1 MGSFRKSLY
10 REKDTGKVKL
20 SIRAV
25 PGYDA
30 GAICAKFGGG
40 GHKGAAGAS
49 LAMSLEEAVAAV
61 IATMPELE

>member
-1 MGSFRKSLY
+1 VKIAATLRQ
-10 REKDTGKVKL
+10 EKDTGKVKL

-25 PGYDA
+25 PGFDA

-49 LAMSLEEAVAAV
+49 LAMSLEDAIAAV
-61 IATMPELE
+61 IAAMPVLE